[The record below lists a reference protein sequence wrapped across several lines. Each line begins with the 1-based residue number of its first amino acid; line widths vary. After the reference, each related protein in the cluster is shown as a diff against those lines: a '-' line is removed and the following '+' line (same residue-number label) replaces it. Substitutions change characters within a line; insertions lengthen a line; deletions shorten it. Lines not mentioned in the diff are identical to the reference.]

1 MLRARHSTPKRSA
14 KNGVNTAEKSPINR
28 HNRLHMRCS
37 WKMSSFPHAKCA
49 RRIDLQIRVHFS
61 RKNAGNSSNTFRR
74 LPRHL
79 GRVAARYKELVEKMS
94 SFLA

>member
-1 MLRARHSTPKRSA
+1 MENVQFSTC
-14 KNGVNTAEKSPINR
+14 E
-28 HNRLHMRCS
+28 MRQE
-37 WKMSSFPHAKCA
+37 
-49 RRIDLQIRVHFS
+49 IDLQIRVHFS